1 MDSKLTKYF
10 PLRKIIGNIEV
21 KIIFEIIIQI
31 KRIKKSQSKFF
42 LLTGLPDIGKTF
54 SLTTLSDKLGKDIPL
69 VFSSGPWI
77 SSCSFSKKSL
87 LFQMSRKA
95 IGIKF
100 YQENFIMKGILVN
113 LEIKN
118 KKVNC
123 SSNHIKLTLKSIGEK
138 KNYYIS
144 QELLKKILNK
154 KIKIGDNLLINR
166 TTGDIYNYKND
177 DLFYYKEKKVQKLE
191 YDSGIEKIIITEQ
204 LVTLEELDNVNQKTN
219 LMSKYFS
226 NQPEEHIDQT
236 RENLDNLLK
245 KWVRYNKI
253 KIVKGLIVIDGIE
266 WVRIKE
272 YNFLK
277 ELLSK
282 FLSPSI
288 LTVAKSDFD
297 RKRFLSNFSQGKPW
311 VDLSNKN
318 ISVSFKPL
326 NCKEI
331 FEIIRAKCI
340 ELDLYIKKN
349 AIGFLV
355 KIGLNCGLRYSLY
368 ILSVSRLIKQKKGI
382 GIKDIKI
389 SYEIFL
395 NSKRCIILTTFQH
408 FKIFY

>member
-1 MDSKLTKYF
+1 
-10 PLRKIIGNIEV
+10 
-21 KIIFEIIIQI
+21 
-31 KRIKKSQSKFF
+31 
-42 LLTGLPDIGKTF
+42 
-54 SLTTLSDKLGKDIPL
+54 
-69 VFSSGPWI
+69 
-77 SSCSFSKKSL
+77 
-87 LFQMSRKA
+87 MSRRA